1 MAVRLMMRVIGGR
14 YRGLRLSAPRGR
26 GTRPPTGRVRESIFS
41 ALGERAKEADVL
53 DLYAGSGSFG
63 IEALSRGGRSAVFVE
78 RRRQAVA
85 ALRSNLDAVGA
96 GDSAEVFSSSVE
108 SYLAVPDDGR
118 RFNIVFADPPWD
130 ISSEDVAGML
140 EKVSGLMTRGAVAV
154 VTRRASD
161 DVPAA
166 PGLAIEDRRRHGD
179 TQIIRYLKE

>member
-1 MAVRLMMRVIGGR
+1 MMRVIGGR
-14 YRGLRLSAPRGR
+14 YGGLRLSAPRGG

-41 ALGERAKEADVL
+41 ALGERVRGAEVL

-78 RRRQAVA
+78 RWRPAVA

-96 GDSAEVFSSSVE
+96 GDAAEVVASSVE
-108 SYLAVPDDGR
+108 SYLAVPRDGR

-130 ISSEDVAGML
+130 ISSEDVAGVL
-140 EKVSGLMTRGAVAV
+140 EKVSGLMSRGAVAV
-154 VTRRASD
+154 VTRRAND

-166 PGLAIEDRRRHGD
+166 TGFDVEDRRRHGD
-179 TQIIRYLKE
+179 TEIIRYLKE